1 MSDITTR
8 IGALLSKA
16 EGTTNDIERD
26 TYIAKAQELA
36 TKYAIDMEAAR
47 LAAGGEARRE
57 TPGLRG
63 SNYSGT
69 GMTDHKRGH
78 SLCPSTWL
86 SVKPT
91 TTRFLTDRES
101 RYVVAHGFQRTSTSR
116 HRCTTALSLQMVSAS
131 ERYIKTGDWKDRS
144 GFFDR
149 QGEWRLMTARTAR
162 RSFYLGFA
170 DTIGKRCIEAQRN
183 MMNEEVN
190 VNGTTTT
197 GALVLAGRNGEVDRF
212 YASVPKGRGSREE
225 VVPSVAQPTAQARRQ
240 AGLPRWVTAAQYA
253 LVVQQSTTRRRKRDS
268 SEDSHR
274 LRYRRHLGR
283 MDYPISRSY
292 TRNRGRNTA

>member
-1 MSDITTR
+1 VSDITTR

-57 TPGLRG
+57 TPVAERVELFDRYDRTQTR
-63 SNYSGT
+63 SFFA
-69 GMTDHKRGH
+69 
-78 SLCPSTWL
+78 SLYMAIGKANNL
-86 SVKPT
+86 
-91 TTRFLTDRES
+91 RFLVDRES
-101 RYVVAHGFQRTSTSR
+101 RYVVAHGFQSDIDI
-116 HRCTTALSLQMVSAS
+116 TTQMYNSLSLQMVAAS
-131 ERYIKTGDWKDRS
+131 ERYIKTGEWQDRA

-149 QGEWRLMTARTAR
+149 QGEWRTMTARTAR

-170 DTIGKRCIEAQRN
+170 DTIAKRCIEAQRN

-197 GALVLAGRNGEVDRF
+197 GALVLASRNGEVDKF
-212 YASVPKGRGSREE
+212 YASVPKGRGSWGGSSSIGGAAYGAGQEAGR
-225 VVPSVAQPTAQARRQ
+225 TASLGNSSAVR
-240 AGLPRWVTAAQYA
+240 AGRAA
-253 LVVQQSTTRRRKRDS
+253 
-268 SEDSHR
+268 
-274 LRYRRHLGR
+274 
-283 MDYPISRSY
+283 I
-292 TRNRGRNTA
+292 NN